1 MRPPPG
7 SRATAGEGASAR
19 LACSRA
25 RPTSVRGVPT
35 RVTALPTLRRSW
47 WLRAPLA
54 ALFVGTGTL
63 HFTSPEPF
71 VAIVPEA
78 LPAPRALVYASGVAE
93 LLGGIG
99 LLHARTVRPAGWWL
113 IATLLAVFPA
123 NIGMAFAPERH
134 PGIPEWALWLR
145 LPLQA
150 ALIGWVY
157 QAALARPRGRRRL
170 SQPRPGRLAER
181 ARSAFRRLLP

>member
-1 MRPPPG
+1 MPVHVTSRRPV
-7 SRATAGEGASAR
+7 RA
-19 LACSRA
+19 
-25 RPTSVRGVPT
+25 
-35 RVTALPTLRRSW
+35 SW

-71 VAIVPEA
+71 IAIVPDA

-93 LLGGIG
+93 LVGGIG
-99 LLHARTVRPAGWWL
+99 LLHRRTLRPAGWWL

-123 NIGMAFAPERH
+123 NIGMALAPERH
-134 PGIPEWALWLR
+134 PGIAEWALWLR

-150 ALIGWVY
+150 VLIVWVH
-157 QAALARPRGRRRL
+157 QAALARP
-170 SQPRPGRLAER
+170 SSE
-181 ARSAFRRLLP
+181 ARQSAPVEPSY